1 MFCTN
6 CGHDLAGLDK
16 ARFCNSCGA
25 PNPEAVQEVQVVSKS
40 RKPLGAYLS
49 KPSKH
54 ARDFVVRVKKTLTQ
68 CIHKLTKKQLRAVI
82 ASAIAIP
89 VLLVGGLFAIDTYR
103 IDESDNNVKL
113 SELISNQQIAGLKKV
128 ACPKLERAMFDSDEQ
143 TIYSERIKSFQK
155 VISKPNKRYPP
166 IFARKNAWTSETI
179 PDVAKTVRD
188 SASSQLKALLSE
200 NPRIDSNT
208 VASLS
213 FKFSR
218 EFTYDLIGEC
228 GLRYAYSISSS
239 LASRYN
245 SNQSRFQSAVDDA
258 PWYPAG
264 YTEATWASGTDNIA
278 YKWVDRRN
286 DCYDCYQWDIDVISK
301 QSCSSSLYAKVD
313 IEKNGVAIGW
323 TNDSLGSL
331 YAGQV
336 GQMRFKYYGD
346 GYGTLTASV
355 QEFNCN

>member
-6 CGHDLAGLDK
+6 CGHDLTGLDK
-16 ARFCNSCGA
+16 ARFCNACGN
-25 PNPEAVQEVQVVSKS
+25 PNPEVMQDVQVVTKS
-40 RKPLGAYLS
+40 RKPFGAYLS

-54 ARDFVVRVKKTLTQ
+54 ARDFVISLKNTIVKY
-68 CIHKLTKKQLRAVI
+68 IHKLTKKQLRAVI

-89 VLLVGGLFAIDTYR
+89 VLLIGGLFAIDTYR

-128 ACPKLERAMFDSDEQ
+128 ACPKLQRAMFDSEEQ
-143 TIYSERIKSFQK
+143 TIYSKRIESFQK
-155 VISKPNKRYPP
+155 VISQPDKRYPS
-166 IFARKNAWTSETI
+166 IFARKYAWTSEVI
-179 PDVAKTVRD
+179 PDVEKIVRD
-188 SASSQLKALLSE
+188 SASSQLRALLSK
-200 NPRIDSNT
+200 NPRINSKT

-218 EFTYDLIGEC
+218 EFTYNLIGEC
-228 GLRYAYSISSS
+228 GLRYAYSNSSRISST
-239 LASRYN
+239 YN
-245 SNQSRFQSAVDDA
+245 STQSRFQSAVDDA

-264 YTEATWASGTDNIA
+264 YSEATWASGTDKIA
-278 YKWVDRRN
+278 FKWVDRRS
-286 DCYDCYQWDIDVISK
+286 DCYECYQWDIDVISK
-301 QSCSSSLYAKVD
+301 YGCSSSLYAQVD

-331 YAGQV
+331 DAGQV
-336 GQMRFKYYGD
+336 GQMRFKFYGE

-355 QEFNCN
+355 QEFNCR

>member
-25 PNPEAVQEVQVVSKS
+25 PSPEAVQEIQVVSKS
-40 RKPLGAYLS
+40 RKPLGAFLS
-49 KPSKH
+49 RPAKH
-54 ARDFVVRVKKTLTQ
+54 ARDFLFSLKKTLTQ

-155 VISKPNKRYPP
+155 VNSRADKRYPP
-166 IFARKNAWTSETI
+166 IFARKNAWTSEVI
-179 PDVAKTVRD
+179 PDVTKTVRD
-188 SASSQLKALLSE
+188 SATSQLKALLSE

-218 EFTYDLIGEC
+218 EFTYNLIGEC

-245 SNQSRFQSAVDDA
+245 SAQSRFQSAVDDA

-264 YTEATWASGTDNIA
+264 YTEATWASVTDDIA

-313 IEKNGVAIGW
+313 VEKNGVAIGW

-336 GQMRFKYYGD
+336 GQMRFKFYGD
-346 GYGTLTASV
+346 GYGTLTASI

>member
-1 MFCTN
+1 
-6 CGHDLAGLDK
+6 L
-16 ARFCNSCGA
+16 
-25 PNPEAVQEVQVVSKS
+25 
-40 RKPLGAYLS
+40 
-49 KPSKH
+49 
-54 ARDFVVRVKKTLTQ
+54 KKTLTQ

-113 SELISNQQIAGLKKV
+113 SELISNQQIAGIKKV
-128 ACPKLERAMFDSDEQ
+128 ACPKLERAMFDSGER
-143 TIYSERIKSFQK
+143 TIYSERIESFQK
-155 VISKPNKRYPP
+155 VISKSNKRYPQ

-188 SASSQLKALLSE
+188 SASSQLKALLYE

-313 IEKNGVAIGW
+313 VEKNGVAIGW

-336 GQMRFKYYGD
+336 GQMRFKFYGD
-346 GYGTLTASV
+346 GYGTLTASI